1 MKVNVGCQVE
11 VELLSRSAE
20 AEQLA
25 FRMVSDQQADFAHG
39 LLGESTPL
47 AKAILDQ
54 PEGSVVPYSMADI
67 YAVRILSVTPGQA
80 DAESDA
86 AERRRAEAEDAAR
99 QAGRTSAIVFA
110 SSFSGKWGD
119 YDPSGIEKWEEEED
133 SGSDIS
139 GEA

>member
-1 MKVNVGCQVE
+1 MKVDVGYQVE

-20 AEQLA
+20 AERL
-25 FRMVSDQQADFAHG
+25 VCTLVPDQQADFAHG

-47 AKAILDQ
+47 AQAILGQ

-67 YAVRILSVTPGQA
+67 YAVRILSARPGRG

-119 YDPSGIEKWEEEED
+119 YDPSGIEKWEEE
-133 SGSDIS
+133 
-139 GEA
+139 